1 MNMNTEDMIERIAEK
16 DFDVDEFVHLAIWDG
31 KAREEIVFQMITNP
45 DIMVYYHCYYVISK
59 ASRKKPDLFDQYWGQ
74 IAGLLSHKNSY
85 HRNFCLDIIGN
96 LTMVDHEGRFSDAR
110 TTQESD
116 REKSI
121 FYGSYF
127 RRKALNLTS
136 EGLSLILSDRK

>member
-1 MNMNTEDMIERIAEK
+1 MLKEVLHMRPVLTHQAVKVREVTQQYLPDGITFMGDLLPRNIAKIQGWKRVCRNMSVNEYLFCVGPSVTSRG
-16 DFDVDEFVHLAIWDG
+16 DFGTSQGI
-31 KAREEIVFQMITNP
+31 
-45 DIMVYYHCYYVISK
+45 
-59 ASRKKPDLFDQYWGQ
+59 
-74 IAGLLSHKNSY
+74 
-85 HRNFCLDIIGN
+85 
-96 LTMVDHEGRFSDAR
+96 HEGRFSDAR